1 LVDKI
6 KITPDS
12 LVVRD
17 DNNNVTFSSD
27 SIYLKTNASGRMSM
41 GGWRR
46 LPVFAGQYSASVSTY
61 VPEDHKA
68 YGHCMTF
75 LGAPGVFVSQGDYL
89 TGEKPFLEQLAS
101 TGQTTTNGGAEMNW
115 YAYAFYAPANVTQWY
130 MHAGPYQS
138 SWTDSQ
144 TLNRLRHYLYGNE
157 MKIFWRSYWN
167 GYPDLPMGG
176 YADVLYDHPVYMNYD
191 GWEEV
196 ISGSVVMNYAKINGA
211 IKPVSIE
218 PNLDD
223 IKEAYKLKGEGYYII
238 RYEPGYKNNPPSKCK
253 AFTPIEGME
262 DNSYY
267 TGRPVVRTHTS
278 SASTERLAGNTLE
291 EWAATTILSYEASY
305 GSQYG
310 YWFPVV
316 LQSPMNISVAET
328 P

>member
-27 SIYLKTNASGRMSM
+27 DIYLKTNANGRMSM

-61 VPEDHKA
+61 VPEDHKVW
-68 YGHCMTF
+68 GHCMTF
-75 LGAPGVFVSQGDYL
+75 MGAPGVFVSQGEYL
-89 TGEKPFLEQLAS
+89 TGAKPVLEQLAS
-101 TGQTTTNGGAEMNW
+101 TGQTTTNGGADMNW

-130 MHAGPYQS
+130 MHAGPYNF
-138 SWTDSQ
+138 SWDGSTV
-144 TLNRLRHYLYGNE
+144 LARLRHYLYNDK

-176 YADVLYDHPVYMNYD
+176 YADVLYDNPTHMNYD

-196 ISGSVVMNYAKINGA
+196 ISGSVVMNYSKISGS
-211 IKPVSIE
+211 IRISIE

-238 RYEPGYKNNPPSKCK
+238 RYEPGYKNNAPSKCK
-253 AFTPIEGME
+253 TFTPVDGMD
-262 DNSYY
+262 DN
-267 TGRPVVRTHTS
+267 TS
-278 SASTERLAGNTLE
+278 SSTRPYIYENTIDTTTGWLADHTTNT
-291 EWAATTILSYEASY
+291 WVATTILSYESTY
-305 GSQYG
+305 GAQYG